1 MTMPEIFEDAIRLRK
16 KVAMTFL
23 SMDEGQIIT
32 SVYIPLKF
40 GAKAWHYDKKTQFYH
55 CLVVDEDG
63 TERTIYL
70 RHKQVRHIATL
81 EETFNL
87 V

>member
-1 MTMPEIFEDAIRLRK
+1 MPEIFENAIRLRK

-23 SMDEGQIIT
+23 SMDEAQVIT

-40 GAKAWHYDKKTQFYH
+40 GVQAWHYDKKTQFYH
-55 CLVVDEDG
+55 CLIADESG
-63 TERTIYL
+63 MERTIYL
-70 RHKQVRHIATL
+70 RHKQVRHIAIL